1 MKWLKKLIYN
11 SRIRRLARMICRARR
26 LIRRIDRVLMFNGTP
41 RQGRRE
47 YWRNFVNETI
57 HKDPK

>member
-11 SRIRRLARMICRARR
+11 SRIRKLARMICRARR
-26 LIRRIDRVLMFNGTP
+26 LIRGIDRVLMFNGTP